1 MDKNNANKKIRKV
14 IIFVFIVVFLIIVT
28 ISIKNKNKEI
38 TNKDNKI
45 PKVNNQIATYKDIS
59 TGESYDA
66 DKINE
71 LLGFPVDSTTSGELL
86 INQYRSSN
94 EFRTNEIRIRNGEV
108 DFIKEVIN
116 LDDTR
121 TAKSIQEEYGRYDTV
136 LYEKESDSYFDLYVY
151 TNKGLAYL
159 AHQDGT
165 VLEIWYFKPT
175 EIDTF
180 IDKWASNYQKEPFT
194 GQSSH

>member
-1 MDKNNANKKIRKV
+1 MDKTNTNKKNRRV
-14 IIFVFIVVFLIIVT
+14 VVFFFIIVFLILIM
-28 ISIKNKNKEI
+28 ISIRNKNKET
-38 TNKDNKI
+38 TNKDNQI
-45 PKVNNQIATYKDIS
+45 PKTNNQVATYKDIS

-71 LLGFPVDSTTSGELL
+71 SLGFPVDSTTSGELL

-108 DFIKEVIN
+108 DFIKEVVN

-121 TAKSIQEEYGRYDTV
+121 TAESIQKKYGVHNTV
-136 LYEKESDSYFDLYVY
+136 LFEKESDSYFDLYIY
-151 TNKGLAYL
+151 PDKGLAYL

-175 EIDTF
+175 DIDTF
-180 IDKWASNYQKEPFT
+180 IDKWAPNYQKEPFT
-194 GQSSH
+194 EQTSH